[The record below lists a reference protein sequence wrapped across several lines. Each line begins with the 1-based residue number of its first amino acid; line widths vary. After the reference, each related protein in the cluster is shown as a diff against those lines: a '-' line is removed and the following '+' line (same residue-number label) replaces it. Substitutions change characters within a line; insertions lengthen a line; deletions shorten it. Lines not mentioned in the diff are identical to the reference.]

1 MSLPLLH
8 VLAGDDQA
16 GRPDFM
22 EVVGRL
28 QEACG
33 ADLAVHLRL
42 RDPSGSR
49 LLEQASVIAAAAE
62 GLGGWCVV
70 NERLDVALAA
80 GAQAAQLG
88 RRALPL
94 SAARRVAGRRL
105 RLGVSVHD
113 EREARDAVR
122 GGANYLVLGTI
133 YATATHPEMRAHGPR
148 IVERCRGVGAPVIAI
163 GGVDSG
169 RVPELRSAGAS
180 GVAVIRAVW
189 EAADPVGAAKRLI
202 DAWRT
207 G

>member
-16 GRPDFM
+16 GRADFM

-33 ADLAVHLRL
+33 ADLALHLRL
-42 RDPSGSR
+42 RDASTSR
-49 LLEQASVIAAAAE
+49 LLELASVITRAAE

-94 SAARRVAGRRL
+94 SAARRVAGGRL

-122 GGANYLVLGTI
+122 GGANYVVLGTI
-133 YATATHPEMRAHGPR
+133 YPTGTHPEIQPHGPR
-148 IVERCRGVGAPVIAI
+148 IVERCCNVGAPVVAI

-189 EAADPVGAAKRLI
+189 DAGDPVQAAERLI

>member
-8 VLAGDDQA
+8 VLAGDDQVERA
-16 GRPDFM
+16 DFM
-22 EVVGRL
+22 EVVRRL

-33 ADLAVHLRL
+33 PDLALHLRL
-42 RDPSGSR
+42 RDASTSR
-49 LLEQASVIAAAAE
+49 LLEQASIIATAAE

-70 NERLDVALAA
+70 NERLDVALAV

-94 SAARRVAGRRL
+94 SAARRVAGGRL

-113 EREARDAVR
+113 EGEARDAVE

-133 YATATHPEMRAHGPR
+133 YATGTHPEMRSHGPW
-148 IVERCRGVGAPVIAI
+148 IVERCRSVGAPVVAI

-189 EAADPVGAAKRLI
+189 EAGDPVGAAKRLI

>member
-1 MSLPLLH
+1 M
-8 VLAGDDQA
+8 LAGDDQA
-16 GRPDFM
+16 GRADFM
-22 EVVGRL
+22 DVVRRL

-33 ADLAVHLRL
+33 ADLALHLRL
-42 RDPSGSR
+42 RHASTSR
-49 LLEQASVIAAAAE
+49 LLEQASVIATAAE

-88 RRALPL
+88 RRGLPL
-94 SAARRVAGRRL
+94 SAARRVAGRWL

-113 EREARDAVR
+113 ERAARDAVR
-122 GGANYLVLGTI
+122 GGANYVVLGTI
-133 YATATHPEMRAHGPR
+133 YATGTHPEIRPHGPQ
-148 IVERCRGVGAPVIAI
+148 IVERCRGVGAPVVAI

-169 RVPELRSAGAS
+169 RVPELRIAGAS

-189 EAADPVGAAKRLI
+189 EAGDPVRAAQRLI